1 MRKIGRDFEDGAR
14 QMADRLEALARKSL
28 LADPFD
34 EKADGEEAVL
44 VEPGQPVSVVATI
57 VVDDPTLIWNRPGGT
72 IDWKQRECLT
82 RKCRWAPASIA
93 STGRQLASASFCISP
108 GNSCLPG

>member
-57 VVDDPTLIWNRPGGT
+57 VVDDPTSG
-72 IDWKQRECLT
+72 ID
-82 RKCRWAPASIA
+82 PAER
-93 STGRQLASASFCISP
+93 STGSN
-108 GNSCLPG
+108 GNA